1 MAVALLGGSSL
12 QAAVILPGV
21 GTLDIDFRDAS
32 WNVPSGVNSFS
43 VGGIT
48 ATAKPKAADLTRD
61 IISGLGVDGNGHGNP
76 DIPNEIDVNEELE
89 LLFLSGSGLGLS
101 GVWLANL
108 FPEPEK
114 NPETAVV
121 SLTLIDSTIVEFKA
135 LGTQTDGVF
144 FLDFGGSRNVSKI
157 NFSYKTSGGKSDYS
171 VVGFSVPEGGS
182 TLLVLG
188 MALVSLAGM
197 TSYQRRLAM

>member
-1 MAVALLGGSSL
+1 MAVALWGVSSL

-61 IISGLGVDGNGHGNP
+61 IISGLGVDGNGQGNP
-76 DIPNEIDVNEELE
+76 DIPNEIDINEQLE

-108 FPEPEK
+108 FPEPE
-114 NPETAVV
+114 
-121 SLTLIDSTIVEFKA
+121 
-135 LGTQTDGVF
+135 
-144 FLDFGGSRNVSKI
+144 
-157 NFSYKTSGGKSDYS
+157 
-171 VVGFSVPEGGS
+171 GGS

-188 MALVSLAGM
+188 MALVGLAGM